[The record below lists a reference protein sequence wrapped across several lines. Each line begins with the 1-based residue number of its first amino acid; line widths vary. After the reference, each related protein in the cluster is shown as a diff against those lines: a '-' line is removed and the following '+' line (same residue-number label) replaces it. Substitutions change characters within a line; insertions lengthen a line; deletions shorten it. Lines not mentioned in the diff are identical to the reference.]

1 MLPIMAEIARLQI
14 CLTLSTRFPKEPNK
28 DGREGLGFGRK
39 SMREIATTT
48 KANWESNHAK
58 TMIDDV
64 FAWYGFVVTR
74 FGFKNKNNTL
84 FIFILIDK
92 IKLKL

>member
-1 MLPIMAEIARLQI
+1 MAEIARLQI

-58 TMIDDV
+58 TMMMMFLRGTVLLSRDL
-64 FAWYGFVVTR
+64 GLRTR
-74 FGFKNKNNTL
+74 TTRYL
-84 FIFILIDK
+84 YLY
-92 IKLKL
+92 